1 MVGFW
6 SPHLTATSVKEGP
19 VFSFSSSD
27 ISREPFSLTA
37 PELQWVEVNLDIEQE
52 VGHLLRL
59 LNNHYVKDR
68 ASVLCYRLSSA
79 FLRWVLRVPGWKKE
93 YLVGVED
100 KNAQRTFSMI
110 VVNFLCIH
118 EQFRGQGL
126 APIVIDE
133 LSRRAAI
140 DGIFQAVFTSSYT
153 KMFRSLSTALHY
165 HRFLNVPNLV
175 KAGFC
180 RGPRIERYFHVA
192 SYQSY
197 QWGPLAVVDVN
208 SVFELFVTCSFPD
221 KFLRGVAG
229 KFKRDGENG
238 EGTLFWLPSFHFLGS
253 SQKRH
258 GDQTQTEQM
267 KEIRTETGLLQR
279 AITSSYMETVPLEL
293 FSLGLIDRVDLG
305 EMAAIGSRSYDVRS
319 YGEYEIDFE
328 RSMVVKRHW
337 IGGSIILHSTSALG
351 HEIGRRCEEIRHL
364 VLILERK
371 NALFS

>member
-100 KNAQRTFSMI
+100 KNARKLIAFVSGTPLTVFCKERTFSMI

-208 SVFELFVTCSFPD
+208 SVFELLNSFFSREKLFYPKFSRNQFCHLFLPRQGIAHSFVARTEKGGGIVAFSSFYEV
-221 KFLRGVAG
+221 LLASS
-229 KFKRDGENG
+229 NG
-238 EGTLFWLPSFHFLGS
+238 TVKMAKELYSGCLPSISLEAVRKDMVVEAK
-253 SQKRH
+253 KRQMDVYTLL

-267 KEIRTETGLLQR
+267 KEIRTVQGTGFL
-279 AITSSYMETVPLEL
+279 SYFLFNWRTECIPFNQIAFTVP
-293 FSLGLIDRVDLG
+293 
-305 EMAAIGSRSYDVRS
+305 
-319 YGEYEIDFE
+319 
-328 RSMVVKRHW
+328 
-337 IGGSIILHSTSALG
+337 
-351 HEIGRRCEEIRHL
+351 
-364 VLILERK
+364 
-371 NALFS
+371 